1 MVTPGRLLTGVYWRW
16 RFTGAGQW
24 PAGSTG
30 EDMQTDETYVRQ
42 GLKRV
47 DGWLFPYSVDF
58 IRSLA
63 ALQRDTGIAGSVG
76 EIGVHH
82 GKLFILLALA
92 RQAGEGAF
100 AVDVFGDQHLN
111 RDASG
116 RGDREIFLGN
126 VSRWLGNPETV
137 TVLQRS
143 SLEVRPEDKIG
154 RASCRER
161 VCMYG

>member
-1 MVTPGRLLTGVYWRW
+1 MRISDWSSDVCSSDL
-16 RFTGAGQW
+16 
-24 PAGSTG
+24 
-30 EDMQTDETYVRQ
+30 
-42 GLKRV
+42 
-47 DGWLFPYSVDF
+47 
-58 IRSLA
+58 
-63 ALQRDTGIAGSVG
+63 
-76 EIGVHH
+76 H

-126 VSRWLGNPETV
+126 VSRWLGTPETV

-143 SLEVRPEDKIG
+143 SLEVRPEDILAATG
-154 RASCRER
+154 PVRLASVDGGHTEVFVVIDLHQIDRASCQARFCQS
-161 VCMYG
+161 V

>member
-1 MVTPGRLLTGVYWRW
+1 MRISDWSSDVCSSDLGRLLTGVYWRL

-92 RQAGEGAF
+92 RQAGEG
-100 AVDVFGDQHLN
+100 DRKSTRLN
-111 RDASG
+111 
-116 RGDREIFLGN
+116 
-126 VSRWLGNPETV
+126 
-137 TVLQRS
+137 S
-143 SLEVRPEDKIG
+143 SH
-154 RASCRER
+154 
-161 VCMYG
+161 

>member
-1 MVTPGRLLTGVYWRW
+1 MIRIPPRSTRTDTRFPYTTLFRSRL

-47 DGWLFPYSVDF
+47 DGWLVPYSVDF

-82 GKLFILLALA
+82 GKLFIPLA
-92 RQAGEGAF
+92 RSDEHTSELQSLMRLSY
-100 AVDVFGDQHLN
+100 AVFCLQKKKNPLKTIETYATPN
-111 RDASG
+111 L
-116 RGDREIFLGN
+116 RETI
-126 VSRWLGNPETV
+126 
-137 TVLQRS
+137 Q
-143 SLEVRPEDKIG
+143 
-154 RASCRER
+154 
-161 VCMYG
+161 